1 MRKGY
6 FAWLLIFWLFSINC
20 FAHIT
25 KGASHQQIESTATA
39 QYLGNEAILF
49 THQKTKILFD
59 PFFHKNFGIYQL
71 VPEEI
76 KKAIMSGTTPYNDI
90 DAIFISHAHDD
101 HFNAQE
107 VADYLKRHSATK
119 LFCSKQAAELL
130 RPLVNRKI
138 AEQQVVSITLNY
150 QDKPWYKKFDKL
162 IVEAVRIPHAGWPS
176 RAEVE
181 NLVFR
186 VTLNE
191 TATVMHMGDADP
203 DDEHFIFHQNYWQK
217 RFSHINFPP
226 YWFYFSA
233 EGRDILNTRV
243 NAKNHVG
250 IHVPVKVPSQLK
262 KGNYQYFSEVTEQR
276 KVILE

>member
-1 MRKGY
+1 LAHDPNEGSHKDVQ
-6 FAWLLIFWLFSINC
+6 SI
-20 FAHIT
+20 
-25 KGASHQQIESTATA
+25 ATA

-49 THQKTKILFD
+49 IHQNTKILFD

-76 KKAIMSGTTPYNDI
+76 KQAIMFGKAPYNDI

-101 HFNAQE
+101 HFTAKD
-107 VADYLKRHSATK
+107 VADYLKRHTATK

-130 RPLVNRKI
+130 RPLVSQEI
-138 AEQQVVSITLNY
+138 AQQQIIAISLNY
-150 QDKPWYKKFDKL
+150 QEKPWYKKFDKL

-191 TATVMHMGDADP
+191 TVTIMHMGDADP
-203 DDEHFIFHQNYWQK
+203 DDDHFIFHQNYWQK
-217 RFSHINFPP
+217 RLSHLNLPP

-233 EGRDILNTRV
+233 QGRDILNTRV
-243 NAKNHVG
+243 NAKKHVG
-250 IHVPVKVPSQLK
+250 IHVPVKVPNQLK
-262 KGNYQYFSEVTEQR
+262 NGKYHYFS
-276 KVILE
+276 KVKEETKIILKQ